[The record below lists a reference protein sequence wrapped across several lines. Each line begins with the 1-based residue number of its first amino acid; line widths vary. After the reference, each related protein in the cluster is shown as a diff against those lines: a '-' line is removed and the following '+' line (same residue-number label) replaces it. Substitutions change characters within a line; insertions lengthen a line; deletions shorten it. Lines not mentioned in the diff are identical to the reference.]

1 MTALLERN
9 RASKNPLE
17 ARTRNSFNKRNP
29 QRRNR
34 RTSSALNKSDLEIAS
49 RNAGVT
55 GVGILSVPGSKRDV
69 HDDDG
74 ATHGEDFQASLFFK
88 L

>member
-1 MTALLERN
+1 MTALQERN
-9 RASKNPLE
+9 GAAKNPIE
-17 ARTRNSFNKRNP
+17 ARTRYLFNKRNP

-34 RTSSALNKSDLEIAS
+34 RTSSASNKSDLEIAS

-69 HDDDG
+69 RDDDG
-74 ATHGEDFQASLFFK
+74 AARGEDFQASLFFK